1 MLNMRQRLIKK
12 YLPGGMFDGG
22 SGYGTSL
29 TGNDAMSLSGGF
41 GGLVNSGM
49 GMNLNYS
56 AGMDNSMSN
65 FNNKYGYGGNTTAG
79 IIGGGIKSIGSQ
91 IGS

>member
-1 MLNMRQRLIKK
+1 MRQRLIKK

-41 GGLVNSGM
+41 GGWVNSG
-49 GMNLNYS
+49 
-56 AGMDNSMSN
+56 
-65 FNNKYGYGGNTTAG
+65 YGNEF
-79 IIGGGIKSIGSQ
+79 KLFCWNE
-91 IGS
+91 